1 MWRAAARP
9 SICVFRR
16 NLACPNGINVS
27 LFPLAAQALTQD
39 FPWLVQPVI
48 LLGSPFHR
56 PRFKP
61 AWTLWI
67 DFQLSERRSRSGL
80 TQSAERVREANTL
93 HGHSLSL
100 GRGTHHRSN
109 EVIHEREHRQ
119 FLENPVHGL
128 TMEYI
133 HLHSLL

>member
-1 MWRAAARP
+1 MRGISGNVLGER
-9 SICVFRR
+9 
-16 NLACPNGINVS
+16 LAGKKKYAVPNGINLILIS
-27 LFPLAAQALTQD
+27 LGAQALTQD

-48 LLGSPFHR
+48 LFRSPFYR

-61 AWTLWI
+61 ARTLRI
-67 DFQLSERRSRSGL
+67 DFQLPERRTRSGL
-80 TQSAERVREANTL
+80 AQSAERVREANTL
-93 HGHSLSL
+93 HGYSLSL

-128 TMEYI
+128 AM
-133 HLHSLL
+133 